1 MGINSVTITRSTGL
15 GQEAGVPV
23 PQLRGSQ
30 LEEGA
35 PMLTPWCEDPRVL
48 SPHLEG
54 VEEEGEEH
62 LDVAQDARGLLVG
75 GKDEDNFVDP
85 KEGDERQRGFGQ
97 PEKST
102 RGAGPF
108 GEQGRALV

>member
-35 PMLTPWCEDPRVL
+35 LVLTPWCEDPRVL

-62 LDVAQDARGLLVG
+62 LDVAQDARGLLIG

-108 GEQGRALV
+108 GEQG